1 MILLGLT
8 GGIGMGKSTAASLLE
23 HMGASVVDTDH
34 LARAVVEPGQPAMT
48 EIREAFGA
56 QVVAADGTLRRD
68 EMARLV
74 FCEESKLRKLESI
87 LHPRIRDM
95 WRKQV
100 VEWRAQNKPIG
111 AVVIPLLFETG
122 AEEEFDR
129 VVCVA
134 CSPASQRERLKARGW
149 SEEQIDQRIAA
160 QWPTQKK
167 MDMAHHVVWTEPSRE
182 AHSAQLRKVLE
193 QFAKG

>member
-34 LARAVVEPGQPAMT
+34 LARAVVEPGQPAMK
-48 EIREAFGA
+48 ELREAFGM
-56 QVVAADGTLRRD
+56 QIFAADGTLLRD

-74 FCEESKLRKLESI
+74 FSDESKLRKLESI

-134 CSPASQRERLKARGW
+134 CSRASQRERLKARGW
-149 SEEQIDQRIAA
+149 SEEQIAQRIAA
-160 QWPTQKK
+160 Q
-167 MDMAHHVVWTEPSRE
+167 
-182 AHSAQLRKVLE
+182 
-193 QFAKG
+193 